1 MSKKLDELLE
11 AIERFNLSGAICRA
25 YDAYMEES
33 KTIPQPGQEIEVTNS
48 MEWGSTPKIEKFI
61 GFKSDGTVITESEC
75 GEVDYWDYYRIP
87 TPKKKYKVV
96 KDTLLGFMILPFNTP
111 MPNAEIITTFED

>member
-1 MSKKLDELLE
+1 MSKKLEELLE
-11 AIERFNLSGAICRA
+11 AIKEWNVSEAVNKAYNAYLEERETL
-25 YDAYMEES
+25 
-33 KTIPQPGQEIEVTNS
+33 PQAGQEIEVTNF

-96 KDTLLGFMILPFNTP
+96 KDTLLGFLILPFDTS
-111 MPNAEIITTFED
+111 MPNAEIIAIFED